1 MVNDIN
7 IFFRLRVPII
17 KKKTSRFFI
26 RGRGSTMVVKLSIP
40 TMYIHQFKIKVKRY
54 VGTYLLAS
62 SSETDTTVRVR
73 VSVDA

>member
-17 KKKTSRFFI
+17 KKTLWLDS
-26 RGRGSTMVVKLSIP
+26 LSGEGGQRWWLNWAYLVHP
-40 TMYIHQFKIKVKRY
+40 SVQNKSKKI
-54 VGTYLLAS
+54 GTHLLAS